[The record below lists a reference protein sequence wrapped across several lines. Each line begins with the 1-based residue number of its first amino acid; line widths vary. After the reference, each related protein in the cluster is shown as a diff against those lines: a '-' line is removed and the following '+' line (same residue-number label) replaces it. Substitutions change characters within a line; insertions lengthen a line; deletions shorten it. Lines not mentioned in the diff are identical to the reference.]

1 MNLQETRYP
10 TLDPAHLASTPL
22 ARSWT
27 IPSRWY
33 VDPAFHALDRDAVH
47 ARTWQGV
54 GHAALVREPGMYFTA
69 TVADAPVI
77 VLRDKEGGLRAFYN
91 VCRHRGGPL
100 ATTPSGCVKAL
111 TCQYHGWTYLLDGT
125 LRGVP
130 RWDRVELFD
139 KKDYGLVPIR
149 VETWQGQVFV
159 NLDPNAAP
167 LERTMAGIAERI
179 APIRLDAM
187 TFVERVDYE
196 VACNWKVYL
205 DNFLEGYH
213 VPYVHPE
220 LMKMYDFRQYTT
232 ETTPHWSLQWS
243 PLEPGDAPYDIRPG
257 DKAFY
262 FFVFP
267 NYMLNILPGRVQTN
281 LVVPLGPDR
290 CRVEFG
296 FFYRDA
302 TGPAAE
308 RAIRED
314 LAYSDKVQQED
325 MDICV
330 HVQRGLGSR
339 AYDRGRFSVDAE
351 QAVHHFQESLRAAYR
366 SFTPGDGAPPPGL
379 TPPTSGVSQD

>member
-1 MNLQETRYP
+1 MRPATYP
-10 TLDPAHLASTPL
+10 TLRPAELESTPIET
-22 ARSWT
+22 SWT
-27 IPSRWY
+27 IPSAWY
-33 VDPAFHALDRDAVH
+33 TDPAFHDLDRDAIF

-54 GHAALVREPGMYFTA
+54 GHLGQVRAPGDYFTCV
-69 TVADAPVI
+69 VADSPVI
-77 VLRDKEGGLRAFYN
+77 VLRDKDGMLRAFYN

-100 ATTPSGCVKAL
+100 ATEPTGCVKAL
-111 TCQYHGWTYLLDGT
+111 TCQYHGWTYLLDGS

-130 RWDRVELFD
+130 RWDRVDLFD

-159 NLDPNAAP
+159 NLAPDAAP
-167 LERTMAGIAERI
+167 LAHSMAGIGERF
-179 APIRLDAM
+179 APVRLDAM
-187 TFVERVDYE
+187 TFVKRIDYE
-196 VACNWKVYL
+196 VACNWKVYV

-220 LMKMYDFRQYTT
+220 LMKLYDFRKYQT
-232 ETTPHWSLQWS
+232 EVFDEYSLQWS
-243 PLEPGDAPYDIRPG
+243 PLAPGDAPYDIRPG
-257 DKAFY
+257 DNAYY
-262 FFVFP
+262 FSVFP

-281 LVVPLGPDR
+281 LVVPLAHDR

-296 FFYRDA
+296 FHYLDA

-308 RAIRED
+308 AAIADD
-314 LAYSDKVQQED
+314 LDYSDRVQRED

-351 QAVHHFQESLRAAYR
+351 LGVHHFQERLRVAYR
-366 SFTPGDGAPPPGL
+366 LWMARPREPEGSA
-379 TPPTSGVSQD
+379 

>member
-1 MNLQETRYP
+1 MRPARYP
-10 TLDPAHLASTPL
+10 ALHSADLESTPIE
-22 ARSWT
+22 RSWT
-27 IPSRWY
+27 IPSAWY
-33 VDPAFHALDRDAVH
+33 TDPAFHDLDRDAIF

-54 GHAALVREPGMYFTA
+54 GHLGQLREPGDFFTT
-69 TVADAPVI
+69 TVADSPVI
-77 VLRDKEGGLRAFYN
+77 VLRDREGVLRAFYN

-100 ATTPSGCVKAL
+100 ATATAGCVKAL
-111 TCQYHGWTYLLDGT
+111 TCQYHGWTYLLDGS

-130 RWDRVELFD
+130 RWDRVDLFD

-159 NLDPNAAP
+159 NLDADAAP
-167 LERTMAGIAERI
+167 LASVMAGIAERI
-179 APIRLDAM
+179 APVRLDAM
-187 TFVERVDYE
+187 TFVKRIDYE
-196 VACNWKVYL
+196 VACNWKVYV

-220 LMKMYDFRQYTT
+220 LMKLYDFRQYRT
-232 ETTPHWSLQWS
+232 EGHEHFSLQWTA
-243 PLEPGDAPYDIRPG
+243 LTAGDAPYDIRPG
-257 DKAFY
+257 DNAY
-262 FFVFP
+262 YYCVFP

-296 FFYRDA
+296 FFYADA
-302 TGPAAE
+302 AGPAAE
-308 RAIRED
+308 RAIADD
-314 LAYSDKVQQED
+314 LDYSDRIQRED

-351 QAVHHFQESLRAAYR
+351 LGVHHFQDRLKAAYR
-366 SFTPGDGAPPPGL
+366 GWVARPDA
-379 TPPTSGVSQD
+379 